1 MVQTQKE
8 IEDRGTK
15 IFVATLVGGGI
26 GTILLVQRVRKKL
39 LFGLGG
45 FAGTVVLATAL
56 ALGYEE
62 HAKKTNV

>member
-8 IEDRGTK
+8 IEDRGSK
-15 IFVATLVGGGI
+15 IFVATLIGGGI
-26 GTILLVQRVRKKL
+26 GTVLLIQKVQKKW

-62 HAKKTNV
+62 QAKKTDV

>member
-15 IFVATLVGGGI
+15 IFVATLIGGGF
-26 GTILLVQRVRKKL
+26 GTILLIQRVRKKL

-62 HAKKTNV
+62 HAKKTDV

>member
-15 IFVATLVGGGI
+15 IFVAALIGGGI
-26 GTILLVQRVRKKL
+26 GTILLIQRVRKKL

-62 HAKKTNV
+62 HAKKTDV